1 MIKNI
6 FIIIVFVITN
16 LLEVGL
22 LKPFFH
28 HFLFLNM
35 AVLVVFATNNKL
47 YNQSLLLGL
56 VYGIILNILFA
67 NNIFVLPIVFV
78 LIVNILN
85 KLSLWFGEKL
95 THKIVYT
102 FVLVVLLRI
111 VVEKNLPVETFGLE
125 VVIAVMYTVIVNYFL
140 NQFKQNV
147 DF

>member
-6 FIIIVFVITN
+6 FIIVIFIITN

-22 LKPFFH
+22 LKPFFQ

-35 AVLVVFATNNKL
+35 AVLVVFATNSKF

-56 VYGIILNILFA
+56 LYGIVLNILFA
-67 NNIFVLPIVFV
+67 SNFFVLPLVFV

-85 KLSLWFGEKL
+85 KMSLWFGEKL

-102 FVLVVLLRI
+102 LILIVLLR
-111 VVEKNLPVETFGLE
+111 VFVEKNLIVETFGIE
-125 VVIAVMYTVIVNYFL
+125 VVFAVIYTVIINFFL
-140 NQFKQNV
+140 NQLNQNV